1 MTQKTS
7 THYQN
12 ILVPIDGSGWSQR
25 AVPHAIDLA
34 RLHDAQLTLLHVFVP
49 PAPEF
54 VPELALAGQQE
65 QFDRVR
71 DQAKEHVAS
80 LVTELQEEGVRVR
93 GVVLEGF
100 DVPGLIADYARQEK
114 IDLIVMSTHGR
125 SGIARLIFGSVAR
138 GVIDHCK
145 IPTLLI
151 HPDKQ
156 DPPKANRD

>member
-1 MTQKTS
+1 MTEKLNAR
-7 THYQN
+7 YQN

-25 AVPHAIDLA
+25 AIPHAVDLA

-65 QFDRVR
+65 QFGRLR
-71 DQAKEHVAS
+71 DQAKEHVDS
-80 LVTELQEEGVRVR
+80 LVTELQGEGVRVR

-100 DVPGLIADYARQEK
+100 DVAGLISDYARQEK
-114 IDLIVMSTHGR
+114 VDLIVMSTHGR
-125 SGIARLIFGSVAR
+125 SGIARLIFGSVAK

-145 IPTLLI
+145 VPTLLI

-156 DPPKANRD
+156 DPPPQN

>member
-1 MTQKTS
+1 MMKNTDAEF
-7 THYQN
+7 QN
-12 ILVPIDGSGWSQR
+12 ILVPLDGSGWSQR
-25 AVPHAIDLA
+25 AVPHAVKMA
-34 RLHDAQLTLLHVFVP
+34 RLNDAQLTLLHVFVP

-65 QFDRVR
+65 QFGRLR
-71 DQAKEHVAS
+71 DQAKDYVTS
-80 LVTELQEEGVRVR
+80 LVNELQSQGSANVR

-100 DVPGLIADYARQEK
+100 DVAGIISDYARDEQV
-114 IDLIVMSTHGR
+114 DLIVMSTHGR

-151 HPDKQ
+151 HPDKE
-156 DPPKANRD
+156 DPPAA

>member
-1 MTQKTS
+1 MTKNGDAE
-7 THYQN
+7 YQN

-25 AVPHAIDLA
+25 AVPHAVSLA
-34 RLHDAQLTLLHVFVP
+34 RLNDARLTLLHVFVP

-65 QFDRVR
+65 QFGRLR
-71 DQAKEHVAS
+71 EQAKDHVTA
-80 LVTELQEEGVRVR
+80 LVNELQGQGINVR

-100 DVPGLIADYARQEK
+100 DVPGIISSYAHDEH

-138 GVIDHCK
+138 GVIDRCK
-145 IPTLLI
+145 VPTLLI
-151 HPDKQ
+151 HPDK
-156 DPPKANRD
+156 DDAPPE